1 MMSFINT
8 RVVAASASLKAAHF
22 PFPRGEKLFEA
33 MSWCVTDYYSKATSG
48 RPLVSSSVKCNT
60 VDGYGIRLSSNRKR
74 CCHVR
79 ICSSHSR

>member
-8 RVVAASASLKAAHF
+8 QVVAASASLKAAHF

-48 RPLVSSSVKCNT
+48 RPFGARGVLL
-60 VDGYGIRLSSNRKR
+60 IRE
-74 CCHVR
+74 
-79 ICSSHSR
+79 SRQGNA